1 MDYWAQMITT
11 VVCSV
16 LASSG
21 LWAIILKRIE
31 RKDAKTE
38 LLTGIAHD
46 RIIFLGMSYINRGFI
61 TQDEYENLH
70 TYLYEPYKKVTGGID
85 YGSADRVMKEVDRLP
100 IRKAESFLGAKLDH
114 YEQYNDPRM

>member
-1 MDYWAQMITT
+1 MESWVQMFVTI
-11 VVCSV
+11 VCSV

-21 LWAIILKRIE
+21 LWAIVLKRMD

-46 RIIFLGMSYINRGFI
+46 RIVFLGMSYVNRGFI

-70 TYLYEPYKKVTGGID
+70 VYLYEPYKKVTGGED
-85 YGSADRVMKEVDRLP
+85 TGSADRVMKEVDRLP
-100 IRKAESFLGAKLDH
+100 IRKAESFIGAKIN
-114 YEQYNDPRM
+114 E

>member
-1 MDYWAQMITT
+1 MEFWSEMILTI
-11 VVCSV
+11 VCSV

-21 LWAIILKRIE
+21 LWAIVIKRID

-61 TQDEYENLH
+61 TQDEYENLQ
-70 TYLYEPYKKVTGGID
+70 TYLYEPYKKVTGGND
-85 YGSADRVMKEVDRLP
+85 TGSADRVMKEVDRLP
-100 IRKAESFLGAKLDH
+100 IRKAESALNARLDG
-114 YEQYNDPRM
+114 